1 MHDTPFISQEDARRH
16 DVRARPDRNGLDYLE
31 VSPDQVSLTVYFLG
45 KAPPALLKGAEED
58 PVAYQKRL
66 CQSVII
72 EGGERIRGIR
82 VMEVDVRQAR
92 DSRTRRVRAELDDW
106 MTVRVDRYGD
116 FSTYT
121 LRLVGLEGIDP
132 FYDHVAFTFKA
143 GCVSDL
149 DCLPGEVC
157 PPYAPEPVE
166 IDYLAKDYASFR
178 QLLLDRLSLTL
189 PDWQERHVPDLGITL
204 VELLAYMGDQLSY
217 YQDAA
222 ATEAYLDTARQR
234 ISVRRHA
241 RLVDYRMHEGC
252 NARAWLC
259 LETGSN
265 LTGEQALDPGQLF
278 FITGLND
285 AQTENGR
292 VLTSRDLLN
301 LPPSSYEIFEPVLT
315 EPLELYVAHQRIA
328 FYTWGDRQSCLPAGA
343 TRATLRDPRTPPPTP
358 PEKEPPA
365 KGKRPPRGKEAA
377 AAQAAQQQLKQQQ
390 SEPTPNEPPPDTG
403 LHLAPGD
410 VLIFEEVLG
419 PVTGLAEDADPRHR
433 HAVRLTRVTY
443 SEDDLYQPPVPVVEI
458 EWAAEDA
465 LPFALCLSAISG
477 PANKC
482 RYLEDI
488 SVACGNVIL
497 VDHGHSLDWEDL
509 GVVECESELAE
520 CDCQD
525 RVADRAFLPAR
536 YRPWLAQSPVTFRAP
551 YPTPAQVAS
560 QQARALAGLLDQV
573 HNRVVA
579 LWQQTLRGAPLNARE
594 IEELAAIF
602 GSQAIH
608 EAGGAAKP
616 SWQPS
621 RPAPFRICW
630 AVKPACCRAKRG
642 AFPFCW
648 PAPRPVSCRC
658 RPNRRSASCSARR
671 SPAK

>member
-1 MHDTPFISQEDARRH
+1 M
-16 DVRARPDRNGLDYLE
+16 
-31 VSPDQVSLTVYFLG
+31 
-45 KAPPALLKGAEED
+45 
-58 PVAYQKRL
+58 
-66 CQSVII
+66 
-72 EGGERIRGIR
+72 
-82 VMEVDVRQAR
+82 
-92 DSRTRRVRAELDDW
+92 
-106 MTVRVDRYGD
+106 
-116 FSTYT
+116 
-121 LRLVGLEGIDP
+121 
-132 FYDHVAFTFKA
+132 
-143 GCVSDL
+143 
-149 DCLPGEVC
+149 
-157 PPYAPEPVE
+157 
-166 IDYLAKDYASFR
+166 
-178 QLLLDRLSLTL
+178 

-204 VELLAYMGDQLSY
+204 VELLAYTGDYLSY
-217 YQDAA
+217 YQDAV

-465 LPFALCLSAISG
+465 LP
-477 PANKC
+477 
-482 RYLEDI
+482 
-488 SVACGNVIL
+488 
-497 VDHGHSLDWEDL
+497 
-509 GVVECESELAE
+509 
-520 CDCQD
+520 
-525 RVADRAFLPAR
+525 
-536 YRPWLAQSPVTFRAP
+536 SPCA
-551 YPTPAQVAS
+551 
-560 QQARALAGLLDQV
+560 
-573 HNRVVA
+573 
-579 LWQQTLRGAPLNARE
+579 
-594 IEELAAIF
+594 
-602 GSQAIH
+602 
-608 EAGGAAKP
+608 
-616 SWQPS
+616 S
-621 RPAPFRICW
+621 RPSA
-630 AVKPACCRAKRG
+630 G
-642 AFPFCW
+642 
-648 PAPRPVSCRC
+648 RPT
-658 RPNRRSASCSARR
+658 NAATWKISAS
-671 SPAK
+671 PAAM